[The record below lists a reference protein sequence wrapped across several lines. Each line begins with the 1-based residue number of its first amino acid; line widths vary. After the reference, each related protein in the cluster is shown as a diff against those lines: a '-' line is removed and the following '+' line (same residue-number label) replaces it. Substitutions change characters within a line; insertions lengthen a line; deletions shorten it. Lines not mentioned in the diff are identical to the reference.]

1 MIVLNNFKE
10 EYRLEKPLRVIA
22 VGSGRG
28 LYIPRTIVNN
38 FFPKEKYFFPLAV
51 SHQEKVKIGL
61 FFKKPNEYEGRVYH
75 VYRLERKEGKLKDR
89 KEYVTYLPIPKTLY
103 QYLKSC
109 SSKKEYVSVSIG
121 YAGNSKL
128 ILLEDYDGR

>member
-1 MIVLNNFKE
+1 MIILNNFKE
-10 EYRLEKPLRVIA
+10 EYRLEKPIRAIA
-22 VGSGRG
+22 VGSGIG
-28 LYIPRTIVNN
+28 IYIPRAIVNN

-51 SHQEKVKIGL
+51 LNLEKVKIGL
-61 FFKKPNEYEGRVYH
+61 FFKKPNDYGGRIYTI
-75 VYRLERKEGKLKDR
+75 YRLERKEGKLKDR
-89 KEYVTYLPIPKTLY
+89 KEYVTYLPIPRTLY

-128 ILLEDYDGR
+128 ILLEDYTG